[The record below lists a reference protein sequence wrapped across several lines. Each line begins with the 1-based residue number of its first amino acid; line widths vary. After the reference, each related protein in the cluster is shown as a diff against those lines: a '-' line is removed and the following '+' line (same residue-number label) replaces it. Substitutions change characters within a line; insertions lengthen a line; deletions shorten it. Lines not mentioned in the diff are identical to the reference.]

1 MEASAEPVPDDYDY
15 DLGDIKD
22 GLLHVAPHRQ
32 HQEGCFD
39 QRSSQPDHEPFTD
52 PTAWQLLPRAE
63 KTAFYEKFL
72 SLPHH
77 LQEYAKTQFTN
88 MPDYCQAHAFQMFLT
103 LDLDTLSQAIDSE
116 LQREH
121 GAQEAASVA
130 QEQAVEKA
138 RRQQLEAQRKQQQ
151 RQRRLQRQLGQ
162 QLVKQHRPQQQRSRS
177 RSPYESRERNL
188 APKEWQ
194 HERARLINSKNFGKE
209 ARKIMEAPLVSAQQ
223 PVVPAIP
230 AHPVPAPP
238 IPVNPV
244 PVCPIPAR
252 PLNGLLVLPMLPV
265 LPATM
270 LPVLPEVGE
279 QAKDLGGI
287 SDKSEVSE
295 RETSS
300 EGSTLNNRQSGGAEE
315 RKILPSTSTA
325 ATVATTREGKDWKSS
340 RMVFV
345 TGLRSSLT
353 KQALLKVFS
362 RCGKVA
368 KIFITKKPPGYA
380 YILFEHTADAL
391 KAVRKLHETHIGRQR
406 MKVKVLKRKAIQKLL
421 GKLQHSEESNSS
433 SCTFIELPEIKNEP
447 RPTDEEDIENTK
459 KRRSLPAG
467 DLRSKLLG
475 KRSKTQKETTS
486 KVLYE
491 SESPQKHDIAREPH
505 AVPAIKTDN
514 KEEENVDSKPIAFDK
529 INGEI
534 VTKSEVTSDKFNPK
548 DVKAC
553 QREEKGVKLEYGEN
567 IRHDTKEKANDASA
581 RLKRRDE
588 SDDKERG
595 LRVKKEQLKESM
607 TGLDFIE
614 PEIARFA
621 DFYLDYK
628 ESEGETP
635 SAEEGDEVIIQ
646 LTMLGIENLQ
656 ELLSIIEEDADESP
670 TMEMWKDKFSESFI
684 AIKFGSVPDLELIIK
699 ILIFHHK
706 RSTKSTTSSTI
717 NPRVKTEDQ
726 LQLEA
731 ERCPED
737 DLKAGSV
744 DSSSVRIPNTDGRHP
759 SHQEEEEIDLFDSMM
774 NAVADIFTTP
784 NGIKLVKKPSSQ
796 KIDESRSSMNN
807 LNIPLK
813 GKTGEGEKSLIKW
826 EEDKLAKARENE
838 KRADQKE
845 KEAAALREKER
856 KLAMIQEKVIQKK
869 RLEEW
874 ELEKKGRKRKAAEEP
889 KIEDVFPQQH
899 LIMPNASLQ
908 KVSKIS
914 DNTLKKQKKKVKVGS
929 PLLHDKTDDREE
941 TTNPKH
947 TTEAGPSKKMP
958 GFLVSWFPDIPLS
971 GREAGTN
978 NCLDDPYNGT
988 DFWQCHLCETLVP
1001 SVDSLN
1007 HHSLKVHNI
1016 NCEYCDKKFFNEFN
1030 LTQHHAKRHD
1040 KMDDKKRQCPF
1051 CSEVISKRTFSS
1063 HSRKHNTEKDFECE
1077 ACKLRFLT
1085 KRQLWQH
1092 SIAAHSEASPEG
1104 LLTEQKEEKEKCQNS
1119 ELSCGVCQETFKT
1132 AGLMRRHKRLGC
1144 K

>member
-1 MEASAEPVPDDYDY
+1 MEECAEPIPDDYDY
-15 DLGDIKD
+15 DLGHIEDIND
-22 GLLHVAPHRQ
+22 LLCVGQ
-32 HQEGCFD
+32 QQQQEGCFD
-39 QRSSQPDHEPFTD
+39 QRSPQQRDNQPYHEPSTD

-72 SLPHH
+72 SLPHI

-88 MPDYCQAHAFQMFLT
+88 MPDDCQAHAYQIFLT
-103 LDLDTLSQAIDSE
+103 LDLDTLSQVIDSE
-116 LQREH
+116 LQRER
-121 GAQEAASVA
+121 EA
-130 QEQAVEKA
+130 QEQAAEEA
-138 RRQQLEAQRKQQQ
+138 RRQQIEAQR
-151 RQRRLQRQLGQ
+151 RQ
-162 QLVKQHRPQQQRSRS
+162 QLVEQPRSQLQSRFSTFQQQSPSQQQRSRS
-177 RSPYESRERNL
+177 RSPHESRGRNL

-194 HERARLINSKNFGKE
+194 QERARLICSKNFGKE

-230 AHPVPAPP
+230 AQPVPAP
-238 IPVNPV
+238 
-244 PVCPIPAR
+244 PIPAR
-252 PLNGLLVLPMLPV
+252 PLNGLPP
-265 LPATM
+265 M
-270 LPVLPEVGE
+270 LPVLPEVVE

-287 SDKSEVSE
+287 SDKSKVSE
-295 RETSS
+295 REISS

-315 RKILPSTSTA
+315 RKILPSASKA
-325 ATVATTREGKDWKSS
+325 ATIVTKKVDSKRKERKQKKVERKAAKLAAKRKTAEEAKKKTKRVADDKMSQKQEALKDWKPS

-345 TGLRSSLT
+345 SGLRSSLT
-353 KQALLKVFS
+353 EQALLKVFT
-362 RCGKVA
+362 RCGNVA
-368 KIFITKKPPGYA
+368 KIFLTKKPPGCA

-391 KAVRKLHETHIGRQR
+391 KAVRKRHETHSGE
-406 MKVKVLKRKAIQKLL
+406 MKVKVLERKAIQKLL

-447 RPTDEEDIENTK
+447 RPTDEEDIKNTK

-491 SESPQKHDIAREPH
+491 SEKHDIAREPH
-505 AVPAIKTDN
+505 AVPETKTDN
-514 KEEENVDSKPIAFDK
+514 KEEENVDSKPITFDK

-534 VTKSEVTSDKFNPK
+534 VTQSEVNSDKFNPK

-553 QREEKGVKLEYGEN
+553 QREETVVKLEYGEN
-567 IRHDTKEKANDASA
+567 IRHETNEKANDASA

-588 SDDKERG
+588 SDDKERD
-595 LRVKKEQLKESM
+595 LRDTREQIKESM

-614 PEIARFA
+614 PEIAKFA

-635 SAEEGDEVIIQ
+635 TAEEGDEVIIQ
-646 LTMLGIENLQ
+646 LTLLGIKNLQ

-670 TMEMWKDKFSESFI
+670 TMEMWMDKFSKGFI
-684 AIKFGSVPDLELIIK
+684 AIKVGLVPDLELIIK

-706 RSTKSTTSSTI
+706 RSTTFTSSNNI
-717 NPRVKTEDQ
+717 NPREKPEDH
-726 LQLEA
+726 LQQEA
-731 ERCPED
+731 EICKED
-737 DLKAGSV
+737 DPNAGSV
-744 DSSSVRIPNTDGRHP
+744 ASSSLEVPNTNKQHP
-759 SHQEEEEIDLFDSMM
+759 GLQEEEEAEEEIDLFDSMM

-784 NGIKLVKKPSSQ
+784 NGIKLVKKTSSRSSE
-796 KIDESRSSMNN
+796 KKDESRSSMNN

-813 GKTGEGEKSLIKW
+813 GKTGEGEESLRKW
-826 EEDKLAKARENE
+826 KEDELAEAKE
-838 KRADQKE
+838 KQKMADQKE

-856 KLAMIQEKVIQKK
+856 ELAMIQEAVIQKK

-874 ELEKKGRKRKAAEEP
+874 KLEKKGRKRKAAEEP
-889 KIEDVFPQQH
+889 EIEDIFPQQH
-899 LIMPNASLQ
+899 HIMHNASPQ

-914 DNTLKKQKKKVKVGS
+914 DNTLTKQKKKGQVGC
-929 PLLHDKTDDREE
+929 PLLHDKTDDLEE
-941 TTNPKH
+941 TTNPNQ
-947 TTEAGPSKKMP
+947 TEAGPSKKMP
-958 GFLVSWFPDIPLS
+958 GFLGSWFPDIPLS
-971 GREAGTN
+971 GRKAGTN

-988 DFWQCHLCETLVP
+988 DSWQCHLCETLVP
-1001 SVDSLN
+1001 SVESLN

-1051 CSEVISKRTFSS
+1051 CNEVISKRTFSS
-1063 HSRKHNTEKDFECE
+1063 HSRKHNTEKDFECD

-1092 SIAAHSEASPEG
+1092 SIAAH
-1104 LLTEQKEEKEKCQNS
+1104 Q
-1119 ELSCGVCQETFKT
+1119 VCPKAKAF
-1132 AGLMRRHKRLGC
+1132 
-1144 K
+1144 